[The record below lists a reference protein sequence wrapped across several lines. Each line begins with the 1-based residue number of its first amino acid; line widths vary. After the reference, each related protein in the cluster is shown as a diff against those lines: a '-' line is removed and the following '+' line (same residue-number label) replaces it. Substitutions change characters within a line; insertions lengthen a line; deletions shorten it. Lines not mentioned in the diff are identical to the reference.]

1 MCCSVSQC
9 VAVCC
14 SVLQRVAACCRLLQC
29 AVVCCSVL
37 QCAAVR
43 CSMSVQSLSPT
54 YITASPLM
62 LTCSMHDEDSYIILD
77 SYTQCCST
85 LQCVAVYCIVLQ
97 SVAQS
102 TAKCVQKKKVPSGT
116 NWHAP
121 SRLSLHYVLLYV
133 WVHTCMWVCAWE
145 CHRGGAQ
152 YVTHANIRG
161 RVYKMSHV
169 TPINE
174 SCHIFE

>member
-102 TAKCVQKKKVPSGT
+102 TAKCVQKKKSTQRHELACAESPVSALCAPICMGAYMHVGLCVGVSQERGAVC
-116 NWHAP
+116 HA
-121 SRLSLHYVLLYV
+121 
-133 WVHTCMWVCAWE
+133 CK
-145 CHRGGAQ
+145 
-152 YVTHANIRG
+152 
-161 RVYKMSHV
+161 YKR
-169 TPINE
+169 
-174 SCHIFE
+174 SCI

>member
-1 MCCSVSQC
+1 
-9 VAVCC
+9 VCC
-14 SVLQRVAACCRLLQC
+14 SVLQRVAACCSVFQC
-29 AVVCCSVL
+29 VVVCYSVL

-43 CSMSVQSLSPT
+43 CSMLVQSLSPT
-54 YITASPLM
+54 YITVSPLM
-62 LTCSMHDEDSYIILD
+62 LTCSMHAEDFYIILHTC
-77 SYTQCCST
+77 TQCCST
-85 LQCVAVYCIVLQ
+85 LQCTAVYYIVLQ
-97 SVAQS
+97 SVCCTEYCS
-102 TAKCVQKKKVPSGT
+102 VCSKKKKVPSGT

-121 SRLSLHYVLLYV
+121 SPLSLHCVLLYV